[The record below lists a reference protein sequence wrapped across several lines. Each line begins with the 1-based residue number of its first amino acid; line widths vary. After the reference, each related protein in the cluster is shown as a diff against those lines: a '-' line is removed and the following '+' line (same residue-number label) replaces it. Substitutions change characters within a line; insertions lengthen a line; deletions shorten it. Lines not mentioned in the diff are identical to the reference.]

1 MPELPEVETT
11 KRGIAPHIQQQTVAK
26 VIVRNNRLRQ
36 LVPDDIHQRCKGRR
50 IKAVTR
56 RAKYLFIQLDDGEL
70 LIHLGMSG
78 TLRVVDHQLPAEK
91 HDHVDLVLENGQCL
105 RFNDPRRFGLYLWHE
120 GTAPHPLTLKLGP
133 EPLTDDFD
141 GKRLYDL
148 AKNRKMAVKPYI
160 MSNEVVVGVGNIY
173 ASEALFR
180 AGIDPRRAAGKISQA
195 RYENLADAI
204 KKVLA
209 AAIEAGGTTLKDF
222 SNADG
227 KPGYFAQQL
236 NVYGRE
242 GEPCTTCET
251 PIKQQVLGQRASFYC
266 PSCQR

>member
-11 KRGIAPHIQQQTVAK
+11 KRGIAPHLQHQTIAK
-26 VIVRNNRLRQ
+26 VIVRNSRLRQ
-36 LVPDDIHQRCKGRR
+36 PVPDDIHARCKGRQVR
-50 IKAVTR
+50 AITR
-56 RAKYLFIQLDDGEL
+56 RAKYLFIRLDDGEL

-78 TLRVVDHQLPAEK
+78 TLRVVSHTLAPEK

-105 RFNDPRRFGLYLWHE
+105 RYNDPRRFGLYLWHN
-120 GTAPHPLTLKLGP
+120 GLQPHPLTSKLGP
-133 EPLTDDFD
+133 EPLTQDFD
-141 GKRLYDL
+141 GRRLHDL
-148 AKNRKMAVKPYI
+148 ANGRKIAVKPYI
-160 MSNEVVVGVGNIY
+160 MSNHIVVGVGNIY

-180 AGIDPRRAAGKISQA
+180 AGIDPRRAAGKISRK
-195 RYENLADAI
+195 RYD
-204 KKVLA
+204 VLA
-209 AAIEAGGTTLKDF
+209 AAIKDVLKAAIDSGGTTLKDF

-227 KPGYFAQQL
+227 KPGYFAQKL

-242 GEPCTTCET
+242 GKACTTCSK

>member
-11 KRGIAPHIQQQTVAK
+11 KRGIAPHLERQTVAK
-26 VIVRNNRLRQ
+26 VVVRNNRLRQ
-36 LVPDDIHQRCKGRR
+36 LIPDDIHQRCAGREVKS
-50 IKAVTR
+50 ISR

-78 TLRVVDHQLPAEK
+78 TLRIVDHQLPAEK
-91 HDHVDLVLENGQCL
+91 HDHVDLVLENGKCL
-105 RFNDPRRFGLYLWHE
+105 RFNDPRRFGLYLWHD
-120 GTAPHPLTLKLGP
+120 GAQPHPLTTKLGP
-133 EPLTDDFD
+133 EPLTADFD
-141 GKRLYDL
+141 GKRLHDL
-148 AKNRKMAVKPYI
+148 AKNRKIAVKPYI
-160 MSNEVVVGVGNIY
+160 MSNNVVVGVGNIY

-180 AGIDPRRAAGKISQA
+180 AGIDPRKAAGKISRA
-195 RYENLADAI
+195 RYNKLAQVI
-204 KKVLA
+204 KEVLE

-227 KPGYFAQQL
+227 KPGYFAQEL

-242 GEPCTTCET
+242 GKPCKVCER

-266 PSCQR
+266 ASCQR

>member
-1 MPELPEVETT
+1 
-11 KRGIAPHIQQQTVAK
+11 
-26 VIVRNNRLRQ
+26 
-36 LVPDDIHQRCKGRR
+36 VPDDIHQRCAGREV
-50 IKAVTR
+50 KSVSR

-78 TLRVVDHQLPAEK
+78 TLRVVDHQLEPEK
-91 HDHVDLVLENGQCL
+91 HDHVDLVLESGKCL

-120 GTAPHPLTLKLGP
+120 GTQPHPLTLKLGP
-133 EPLTDDFD
+133 EPLTTEFD

-160 MSNEVVVGVGNIY
+160 MSNNIVVGVGNIY

-180 AGIDPRRAAGKISQA
+180 AGIDPRKAAGKISRA
-195 RYENLADAI
+195 RYDKLAVVI
-204 KKVLA
+204 KEVLE

-227 KPGYFAQQL
+227 KPGYFAQKL

-242 GEPCTTCET
+242 GEPCNVCER

-266 PSCQR
+266 ASCQR

>member
-11 KRGIAPHIQQQTVAK
+11 KRGIAPHLEQQTVAK

-36 LVPDDIHQRCKGRR
+36 LVPDDIHQRCAGRQV
-50 IKAVTR
+50 KAITR
-56 RAKYLFIQLDDGEL
+56 RAKYLFIRLDDGEL

-78 TLRVVDHQLPAEK
+78 TLRVVDHELEAEK

-120 GTAPHPLTLKLGP
+120 GTEPHPLTTKLGP
-133 EPLTDDFD
+133 EPLTNDFD
-141 GKRLYDL
+141 GKRLHDL
-148 AKNRKMAVKPYI
+148 AKNRKMAVKSYI
-160 MSNEVVVGVGNIY
+160 MSNNVVVGVGNIY

-180 AGIDPRRAAGKISQA
+180 AGIDPRKAAGKISRA
-195 RYENLADAI
+195 RYDRLAIVI
-204 KKVLA
+204 KEVLE

-227 KPGYFAQQL
+227 KPGYFAQKL

-242 GEPCTTCET
+242 GQPCNVCQK

-266 PSCQR
+266 SSCQR